1 MGRLSCVRQKEGS
14 MRESSA
20 NNPRACPVCGNT
32 NLQESQRQ
40 HVVRYN
46 PSETIS
52 GVLGYKCENGHV
64 FMADNSS
71 DDPDSMDQEEAA

>member
-1 MGRLSCVRQKEGS
+1 MREGS
-14 MRESSA
+14 VK
-20 NNPRACPVCGNT
+20 NPRACPVCGNT

-40 HVVRYN
+40 HVVKN
-46 PSETIS
+46 DPSKTIS

-71 DDPDSMDQEEAA
+71 DDPAPTDLEEAAA

>member
-1 MGRLSCVRQKEGS
+1 MQEHP
-14 MRESSA
+14 A
-20 NNPRACPVCGNT
+20 NHPRACPVCGNT

-40 HVVRYN
+40 HVVRNN
-46 PSETIS
+46 PSKTIS

-71 DDPDSMDQEEAA
+71 DDLDSTDLEEAA